1 MCPQQTKALCLQ
13 LVKECWESLT
23 AEIIQKSFVCVESL
37 SRNTDGMED
46 EEIHCL
52 KEGGVAADARETLP
66 RLPLQW
72 IANSRDVE
80 EDEDELEGNEPV
92 LDDC

>member
-1 MCPQQTKALCLQ
+1 M
-13 LVKECWESLT
+13 KECWESLT
-23 AEIIQKSFVCVESL
+23 AEIIKKSFVCVESL